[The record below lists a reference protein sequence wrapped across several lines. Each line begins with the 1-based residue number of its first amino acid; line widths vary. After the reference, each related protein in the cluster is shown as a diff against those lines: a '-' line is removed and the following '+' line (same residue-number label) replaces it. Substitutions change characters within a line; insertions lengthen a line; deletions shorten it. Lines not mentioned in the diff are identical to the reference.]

1 VHVRLRH
8 TAPVAFPYLTDVL
21 RALGINLPLP
31 IPTFGLMV
39 GIAFFVGLQ
48 LATRETRRLV
58 PDQTPD
64 FMANVG
70 MIGFLSG
77 LIGARIF
84 HILEHPAEFLDAP
97 LKMIFTRGGFTIYG
111 GLIIGL
117 LCGLWYVRAKRA
129 PPLTM
134 LDAVSPGLMLAY
146 GIGRIGCQI
155 SGDGDWGIE
164 ANLAAKPD
172 WLPTWLWAQTYIGNI
187 AKVPID
193 PPGVYPTPIYETV
206 MAFIA
211 FAILW
216 RLRKQDHRAGWLFG
230 LYLLLVGL
238 ERFAIEPIR
247 VNSTYTIGGMAI
259 TQAQIISVLCII
271 AGLALL
277 IFRRRTA
284 RPATAA

>member
-1 VHVRLRH
+1 
-8 TAPVAFPYLTDVL
+8 VAFPYLTEVL
-21 RALGINLPLP
+21 HALGINVPLP

-39 GIAFFVGLQ
+39 GIAFFLGLHF
-48 LATRETRRLV
+48 ATRETRRLV
-58 PDQTPD
+58 PDQPPD

-70 MIGFLSG
+70 MIGFFSG

-84 HILEHPAEFLDAP
+84 HILEYPHEFLEHP
-97 LKMIFTRGGFTIYG
+97 LKMLLSRGGFTIYG

-155 SGDGDWGIE
+155 SGDGDWGI
-164 ANLAAKPD
+164 AADLAAKPD
-172 WLPTWLWAQTYIGNI
+172 WLPTWLWAQTYDGNI
-187 AKVPID
+187 AGVLIE
-193 PPGVYPTPIYETV
+193 PPGVYPTPIYESV

-211 FAILW
+211 FAVLW
-216 RLRKQDHRAGWLFG
+216 RLRKQGHKPGWLFG
-230 LYLLLVGL
+230 LYVLLVGL

-247 VNSTYTIGGMAI
+247 VNTTYDIGGMAI
-259 TQAQIISVLCII
+259 TQAQIISVLCIV

-277 IFRRRTA
+277 VFRRRTA
-284 RPATAA
+284 TPATAT

>member
-1 VHVRLRH
+1 M
-8 TAPVAFPYLTDVL
+8 AYPYLTDVL
-21 RALGINLPLP
+21 HALGINLPLP

-39 GIAFFVGLQ
+39 GVAFFLGLHV
-48 LATRETRRLV
+48 ATRETRRLV
-58 PDQTPD
+58 PDQSPD

-70 MIGFLSG
+70 MIGFFTG

-84 HILEHPAEFLDAP
+84 HILEHPREFLENP
-97 LKMIFTRGGFTIYG
+97 LALIFTRGGFTIYG

-117 LCGLWYVRAKRA
+117 LCGLVYVRKKGA
-129 PPLTM
+129 PALTM

-164 ANLAAKPD
+164 ADLAAKPG
-172 WLPTWLWAQTYIGNI
+172 WLPDWLWAQTYVGNI
-187 AKVPID
+187 AHVPID
-193 PPGVYPTPIYETV
+193 PPGVYPTPIYESV

-216 RLRKQDHRAGWLFG
+216 RLRKQGHKSGWLFG
-230 LYLLLVGL
+230 LYVLLVGL

-247 VNSTYTIGGMAI
+247 VNTTYDIAGMAI
-259 TQAQIISVLCII
+259 TQAQIISVLCMV
-271 AGLALL
+271 AGIALL
-277 IFRRRTA
+277 IFRRRGA
-284 RPATAA
+284 PAATAA